1 MKRKLPGLEWKKSIF
16 QGRII
21 DLWLER
27 VTLPNQSQ
35 LDLEIVRHPGGA
47 AIVALDEQARICLL
61 RQYRHAVGGYI
72 YELPAGK
79 IDDQEPPIETA
90 RRELEEEAGMRA
102 GDWQSLGKMY
112 SSPGFCD
119 EVIYLYLAR
128 DLTPV
133 PTRHEEHEVIEVEW
147 VSLNEAL
154 ERAAK
159 GDIDDAKSVAAL
171 YRAAHIAAD
180 L

>member
-1 MKRKLPGLEWKKSIF
+1 MSDHKPIY

-27 VTLPNQSQ
+27 ITLPNESQ

-47 AIVALDEQARICLL
+47 AIVALDEQSRLCLL
-61 RQYRHAVGGYI
+61 RQYRHAIGGFI

-79 IDDQEPPIETA
+79 IDDQEPPLETA

-102 GDWQSLGKMY
+102 GDWQSLGRMY

-119 EVIYLYLAR
+119 EVIHLYLAR

-133 PTRHEEHEVIEVEW
+133 PIRHEEHEVIEVEW
-147 VSLNEAL
+147 VPFDEAL
-154 ERAAK
+154 ERAAN
-159 GDIDDAKSVAAL
+159 GDIDDAKSVTAL
-171 YRAAHIAAD
+171 FRASQFN

>member
-1 MKRKLPGLEWKKSIF
+1 LSGKKSIY

-27 VTLPNQSQ
+27 VILPNQSE

-47 AIVALDEQARICLL
+47 AIIALDEQARICLL

-102 GDWQSLGKMY
+102 SDWQSLGKMY

-119 EVIYLYLAR
+119 EVIHLYLAR
-128 DLTPV
+128 DLSSV

-147 VSLNEAL
+147 IPFDEAL

-171 YRAAHIAAD
+171 FRAAHIVQK
-180 L
+180 